1 MGLHTHYT
9 YYKLSYKPIKHK
21 NSSTI
26 DNDSTT
32 SPHAIIDTLKNRF
45 MLTYSFVTCTT
56 MQDVM

>member
-1 MGLHTHYT
+1 MHYT

-21 NSSTI
+21 KALTI
-26 DNDSTT
+26 DNDTNT